1 MFLLRRGGFIFK
13 NYTYSIFLFCSFLH
27 ATFSIVAVDTT
38 TGEVGS
44 AGGSCIAGSIIISDI
59 HPGVGVIHTQ
69 SYYLPANQNYAS
81 SLMEAGYSPSDII
94 LLLEANDVQSN
105 PGIRQY
111 GVVDLYNENNY
122 GMLYEEECLEID
134 GSIWQGELGT
144 GELAECISQVHS
156 RSASFTGSNCL
167 NWKGHINGVNYAIQG
182 NILLN
187 EQVLLAMEYSFLNTN
202 GSLDQKLMAALQG
215 AKIPGADTRC
225 MDEGI
230 STLSAFI
237 RVAKPD
243 DNEEYYMDLNVNSV
257 ITYFNQT
264 GIWIDPVDTLQTLFN
279 NWYDT
284 NFIYDIGDINQ
295 DYFIDILDII
305 ELVNLIL
312 NENSIGIEFYLSD
325 INQDD
330 MLNIQDLIALVNII
344 LN

>member
-1 MFLLRRGGFIFK
+1 M
-13 NYTYSIFLFCSFLH
+13 TYYIFLFVSYLH

-81 SLMEAGYSPSDII
+81 SLMDLGYAPSEII
-94 LLLEANDVQSN
+94 LLLEENDIQNN

-111 GVVDLYNENNY
+111 GIVDLYVENNY
-122 GMLYEEECLEID
+122 GMLYEDECDEIY
-134 GSIWQGELGT
+134 GAIWEGELGS
-144 GELAECISQVHS
+144 GELAECIDQTSS
-156 RSASFTGSNCL
+156 RSASFTGNNCL

-187 EQVLLAMEYSFLNTN
+187 EDILLGMESSFLNTN

-215 AKIPGADTRC
+215 AKVPGADTRC

-243 DNEEYYMDLNVNSV
+243 DNEEYFIDLNVNSV

-264 GIWIDPVDTLQTLFN
+264 GIWIDPIDTLQTLYE
-279 NWYDT
+279 NWYQTDFNYDT
-284 NFIYDIGDINQ
+284 GDVNQ

-305 ELVNLIL
+305 ELVNAIL
-312 NENSIGIEFYLSD
+312 NENSTGIGFYLSD
-325 INQDD
+325 INGDGV
-330 MLNIQDLIALVNII
+330 LNIQDLIALVNLI